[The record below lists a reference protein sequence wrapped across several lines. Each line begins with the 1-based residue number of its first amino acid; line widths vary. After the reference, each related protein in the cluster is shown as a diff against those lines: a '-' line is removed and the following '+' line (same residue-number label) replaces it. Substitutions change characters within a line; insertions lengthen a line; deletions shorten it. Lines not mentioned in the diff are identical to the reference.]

1 MEKNMSFKQVKDQLN
16 ALYLQAEQLDKRLGE
31 RSKPLFNFSLFPCP
45 SRLLSPC
52 ITEAKK
58 NLAQLENEKN
68 ELTEEQIKHLCDIL
82 INQIS
87 AIQRELATHDV
98 RHKEKKL
105 APLPSISVGD
115 LYQKLAQHQEWERR
129 LQNMLY
135 IAQNNLAQCQRITDK
150 QALQQ
155 HLVSTEKRLHR
166 CQQARQNIELQIQ
179 QIEKKS

>member
-1 MEKNMSFKQVKDQLN
+1 MQFKQVKDQLN
-16 ALYLQAEQLDKRLGE
+16 ALQDQAEQLDKRLGE

-52 ITEAKK
+52 INEAKK
-58 NLAQLENEKN
+58 NLAQLENERN
-68 ELTEEQIKHLCDIL
+68 QLTEQQIKHLCDKL

-87 AIQRELATHDV
+87 AIQRELATPDV
-98 RHKEKKL
+98 RDKEKKL
-105 APLPSISVGD
+105 AKVPSTTVSD

-135 IAQNNLAQCQRITDK
+135 IAESNLAQCQKITDK

-155 HLVSTEKRLHR
+155 HLVSTENRLYR
-166 CQQARQNIELQIQ
+166 CQQARHKIEVHIQ
-179 QIEKKS
+179 QLEKKG